1 MSQEPDDDRLDVF
14 NTLSHRVS
22 SRLSV
27 EQVVDPGRE
36 MAATYA
42 ASNLAILTGIGTRST
57 PPGCFKGDESDEKK
71 RRDKRA
77 S

>member
-1 MSQEPDDDRLDVF
+1 MSQEPYDDRLNVL

-27 EQVVDPGRE
+27 EQVEDSGPE
-36 MAATYA
+36 MVASCA
-42 ASNLAILTGIGTRST
+42 ASNLAILSDIGTWST